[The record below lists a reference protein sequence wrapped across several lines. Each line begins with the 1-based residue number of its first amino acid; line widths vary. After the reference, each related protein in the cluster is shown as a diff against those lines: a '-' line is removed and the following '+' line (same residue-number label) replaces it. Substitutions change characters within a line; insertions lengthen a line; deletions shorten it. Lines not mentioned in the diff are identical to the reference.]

1 MSPAKNSKNMFLL
14 DKIFPL
20 TFLFLVFAVAS
31 AQAQVTSSN
40 TPSGDGISLAPGRVE
55 LEMKPGTET
64 TLVINLDYRSTSGAA
79 QPARIVASLNDWDI
93 TRDGRIEFYKS
104 NTRPN
109 SAGSWLIYSPAETTV
124 SPGKIHSIRVTV
136 SVPPDAAP
144 GDHLTAL
151 IIEQRPDTIK
161 FNQNARQMVVRYR
174 MASVFYIKVPQ
185 LTRRGTLE
193 NLQAEADSK
202 GIVITPTLKNEGNSV
217 IRPTASVMIIDA
229 AGKIVA
235 ELKEI
240 EPLPLLGGSTTSQP
254 LLIENT
260 LRSGT
265 YSVKYRID
273 FHDGDKPTE
282 GITDLILKDSIPQKV
297 ARQLT
302 PDNQTPQNP
311 N

>member
-1 MSPAKNSKNMFLL
+1 MILL
-14 DKIFPL
+14 GKIFPL

-31 AQAQVTSSN
+31 AQAQVTPSN
-40 TPSGDGISLAPGRVE
+40 TPSGDGISLSPGRVE

-64 TLVINLDYRSTSGAA
+64 TLVINLDYRSTSGAS

-93 TRDGRIEFYKS
+93 TGDGRIEFYKS

-124 SPGKIHSIRVTV
+124 TPGKIHSIRVTV
-136 SVPPDAAP
+136 SVPQDAAP

-174 MASVFYIKVPQ
+174 MAAVFYIKVPQ
-185 LTRRGTLE
+185 LTKRGTLE
-193 NLQAEADSK
+193 NLQAQTDSK

-217 IRPTASVMIIDA
+217 IRPMASVKIIDA
-229 AGKIVA
+229 TGKIVA

-240 EPLPLLGGSTTSQP
+240 ESLPLLRGSTTSQP
-254 LLIENT
+254 LIIENT
-260 LRSGT
+260 LQNGT

-273 FHDGDKPTE
+273 FQDGGKPTE
-282 GITDLILKDSIPQKV
+282 GITDLLLKESVPQKV

-302 PDNQTPQNP
+302 PDNPTLQIP